1 MKKLGGKVAIVTG
14 ASRGIGAEIA
24 KTLAGEGVAVVAH
37 YFSRK
42 EAADQ
47 VVRDITAAGGQA
59 CAMRA
64 DISRKVEAAALV
76 AAAIDRFG
84 HLDIVVNNGGIVAYA
99 SIEESSEE
107 LYRRL
112 FDANVL
118 GIFLL
123 TQAALKYLERGAS
136 IINISSG
143 STKMTPPQ
151 SSLYSATK
159 GAVDIFSRVLAR
171 ELGPRGIRVNT
182 VNPGL
187 VETEGTRSGGFLE
200 GASRSWAEQAAALGR
215 IGQVDDIAPVVAFLA
230 SDDARWLTGE
240 VLYATGGM
248 G

>member
-1 MKKLGGKVAIVTG
+1 
-14 ASRGIGAEIA
+14 
-24 KTLAGEGVAVVAH
+24 
-37 YFSRK
+37 
-42 EAADQ
+42 
-47 VVRDITAAGGQA
+47 
-59 CAMRA
+59 MRA